1 MQLCWEV
8 PRAGGSLGGP
18 ASGHR
23 DTLLCG
29 LPNYSAGLQKR
40 WGHVD
45 VACPLKAGAA
55 IFSLV
60 DSLGR
65 TETPSAVFLFF
76 CFSTLNTA
84 GNEINKISLSLQAP
98 PPPTQCPLRDSQVP
112 KDEESREAQQ
122 SPLAY
127 SLWLLD
133 STSGLLQASEYSL
146 DNFPFFSTL
155 YSLYPSSP
163 LSILIETLGIV
174 EVKGLHL
181 VSSDFPPSFYRWGSR
196 GTERAEPCPG
206 SLSESVAAWVSGPGP
221 PRTTCPPC
229 GPPLNQPSART
240 SCGRGAQGGGAGCWA
255 ARSRRA

>member
-1 MQLCWEV
+1 MGTCGCGVSSKSW
-8 PRAGGSLGGP
+8 GSNL
-18 ASGHR
+18 
-23 DTLLCG
+23 
-29 LPNYSAGLQKR
+29 
-40 WGHVD
+40 
-45 VACPLKAGAA
+45 
-55 IFSLV
+55 FF
-60 DSLGR
+60 GR
-65 TETPSAVFLFF
+65 QFGENRNPFCCFFVFLFF
-76 CFSTLNTA
+76 YSKYSRKRNKQNKLVFA
-84 GNEINKISLSLQAP
+84 GP